1 MNISD
6 LTTGE
11 RPTWCPG
18 CANFVTLAAIKKALI
33 ELHSE
38 GMIDID
44 KTVIVSDIG
53 CGAKIYDYL
62 NINGFYALHGRVIP
76 TAIGIKVGNPELN
89 VIGFGGDGG
98 TYDEGM
104 SHLVHASRT
113 NPGITMMVANNRVFA
128 LTKGQSTSS
137 DSPITNPLSIA
148 AVSGAGFIAR
158 GSSTDLDHLSS
169 LMKEAI
175 SHKGFSLLE
184 IMQPCIIFRNDGV
197 DIAEK
202 MEMIAKPKEPNFGKN
217 IDRLHTK
224 DGRLPIGIFRKE
236 ERPSLEDLMRYD
248 PKG

>member
-6 LTTGE
+6 LTTKE

-18 CANFVTLAAIKKALI
+18 CANFVTLAAIKKALT

-38 GMIDID
+38 GAIDMD

-62 NINGFYALHGRVIP
+62 NVNGFYSLHGRVIP
-76 TAIGIKVGNPELN
+76 TATGIKIGNPELT

-113 NPGITMMVANNRVFA
+113 NPGITMMVGNNRVFA
-128 LTKGQSTSS
+128 LTKGQATSS

-158 GSSTDLDHLSS
+158 GASADLDHLTS

-175 SHKGFSLLE
+175 MHRGFSLLE
-184 IMQPCIIFRNDGV
+184 IMQPCIIFRNDGASV
-197 DIAEK
+197 SEK
-202 MEMIAKPKEPNFGKN
+202 MKRMPEPMEESFGEN
-217 IDRLHTK
+217 IDKLHTK
-224 DGRLPIGIFRKE
+224 DGSVPIGIFRKD
-236 ERPSLEDLMRYD
+236 ERATLEDSLRYR
-248 PKG
+248 KS